1 MWLIVRRVSHILLV
15 VSNKKTSPLGRDT
28 QGGRDMIEQE
38 KKVWGGITVY
48 PRLFGVNISS
58 MFLLRTTNKTGSL
71 WLIRLDSTT
80 PTIGESC
87 TLARSQQACSV
98 THRKDYKPFQ
108 EISTNKEFHKNFH
121 RNIRLNLICRLKN
134 RLRASVKLAPT

>member
-1 MWLIVRRVSHILLV
+1 VFSSFVLWLMIRTVCTMGRHLSTEK
-15 VSNKKTSPLGRDT
+15 KKTLPELTR
-28 QGGRDMIEQE
+28 RAPIIEVHKHAVDLE
-38 KKVWGGITVY
+38 KKVWGGTTVY

-58 MFLLRTTNKTGSL
+58 MFLLRTTNKIGDL

-108 EISTNKEFHKNFH
+108 ETLQT
-121 RNIRLNLICRLKN
+121 RNSIRT
-134 RLRASVKLAPT
+134 PTEDKG

>member
-1 MWLIVRRVSHILLV
+1 MFSSFVLWLMIRTVCTMGRHLSTEK
-15 VSNKKTSPLGRDT
+15 KKTLPELTR
-28 QGGRDMIEQE
+28 RAPIIEVHKHAVDLE
-38 KKVWGGITVY
+38 KKVWGGTTVY

-58 MFLLRTTNKTGSL
+58 MFLLRTTNKIGDL

-108 EISTNKEFHKNFH
+108 ETLQT
-121 RNIRLNLICRLKN
+121 RNSIRT
-134 RLRASVKLAPT
+134 PTEDKG

>member
-1 MWLIVRRVSHILLV
+1 MYHGKTFVNRK
-15 VSNKKTSPLGRDT
+15 KKTLPELTGRAPI
-28 QGGRDMIEQE
+28 IEVHKQTVDVE
-38 KKVWGGITVY
+38 KSVWGGTTVY

-58 MFLLRTTNKTGSL
+58 MFLLRTTNKIGSL

-80 PTIGESC
+80 PTTGESC

-108 EISTNKEFHKNFH
+108 KTLQTRNSIRTSTEI
-121 RNIRLNLICRLKN
+121 
-134 RLRASVKLAPT
+134 

>member
-1 MWLIVRRVSHILLV
+1 MGRHLSTEK
-15 VSNKKTSPLGRDT
+15 KKTLPELTR
-28 QGGRDMIEQE
+28 RAPIIEVHKHAVDLE
-38 KKVWGGITVY
+38 KKVWGGTTVY

-58 MFLLRTTNKTGSL
+58 MFLLRTTNKIGDL

-108 EISTNKEFHKNFH
+108 ETLQT
-121 RNIRLNLICRLKN
+121 RNSIRT
-134 RLRASVKLAPT
+134 PTEDKG

>member
-1 MWLIVRRVSHILLV
+1 MFSSFVLWLMIRTVCTMGRHLSTEKKKTLPELTRRVPIIEVHTRSR
-15 VSNKKTSPLGRDT
+15 LGR
-28 QGGRDMIEQE
+28 
-38 KKVWGGITVY
+38 KKMWGGTTVY

-58 MFLLRTTNKTGSL
+58 MFLLRTTNKIGDL

-108 EISTNKEFHKNFH
+108 ETLQT
-121 RNIRLNLICRLKN
+121 RNSIRT
-134 RLRASVKLAPT
+134 PTEDKG